1 MGDNSGNIIVKRD
14 LTLQIGFYIYVCM
27 YVFCIV
33 SLKLFKL
40 GDW

>member
-27 YVFCIV
+27 FFA
-33 SLKLFKL
+33 L
-40 GDW
+40 